1 MLCWIISIQSS
12 RAAELFERPSTRSVI
27 ISRVQ
32 YQSIPKD
39 QSWRIKYYVKCLGWN
54 LAQKEVGE
62 EKTSE
67 QDKSIILLPN
77 NTTKPVS
84 FLSQL
89 LQDQN
94 AFQPAEEA
102 KILDPHEEYL
112 QSLTFN
118 ALMMFCDPAVAQMH
132 AIDSWDRAT
141 KKSLIELYK
150 QVYRKMLDQYM
161 LSKEEGDE
169 EIIVGRS
176 MPIAI
181 DRQKSG
187 LPADQRHSYQGSCA
201 VSLRNSLHQGTFG
214 FSVDSIDED
223 PDHVFKKK
231 VLELALKEF

>member
-1 MLCWIISIQSS
+1 MLCWIVSIQSS
-12 RAAELFERPSTRSVI
+12 RAAELFERPSSRFAT
-27 ISRVQ
+27 ISREQ

-39 QSWRIKYYVKCLGWN
+39 QSWRIKYYMKCLGWN
-54 LAQKEVGE
+54 LAPQKAGE
-62 EKTSE
+62 EKAAE

-84 FLSQL
+84 LLSQL

-132 AIDSWDRAT
+132 AIDSWDHAT

-150 QVYRKMLDQYM
+150 QVYRKMLDQDM
-161 LSKEEGDE
+161 LSKKERDA
-169 EIIVGRS
+169 EIVVGRS

-181 DRQKSG
+181 GRQKSG
-187 LPADQRHSYQGSCA
+187 LAPDQRHSYQSSCA

-214 FSVDSIDED
+214 FSVDIIDED
-223 PDHVFKKK
+223 PDHVFKK
-231 VLELALKEF
+231 VLEVALEKF